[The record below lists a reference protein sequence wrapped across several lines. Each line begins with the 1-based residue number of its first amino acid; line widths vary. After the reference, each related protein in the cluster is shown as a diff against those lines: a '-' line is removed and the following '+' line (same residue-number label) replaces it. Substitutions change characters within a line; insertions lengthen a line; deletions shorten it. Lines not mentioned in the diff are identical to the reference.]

1 MRLSDLMGAPVLGH
15 DGHELGHVHDVEM
28 VADGPA
34 LGPFGPTLR
43 VERLVV
49 GRGSVGAR
57 LGLDRDEV
65 HGPWMLKK
73 LFGRRRLHRVDW
85 TDVQREADGTL
96 HVRG

>member
-1 MRLSDLMGAPVLGH
+1 MRLSDLMGATVVDH
-15 DGHELGHVHDVEM
+15 DGQELGHVHDVEM
-28 VADGPA
+28 VADGPT

-65 HGPWMLKK
+65 RGPWMLKRI
-73 LFGRRRLHRVDW
+73 FGRRRLHRVAW
-85 TDVQREADGTL
+85 TDVRRAADGSL
-96 HVRG
+96 HVRR